1 MINKEFLLLFRR
13 LQNLTPFKPTTIL
26 QPRRTFCAKSPAN
39 ANNGNVP
46 ETSVSSYHEQYK
58 QLEKLDFMTA
68 TKMLFTALPSKIKF
82 GYCFASNFLLLDFHL
97 VQLFFCCLPSLAVC
111 LVAQYARYE
120 ITRMEAELEKKKK
133 KEAAKAKD
141 ELNATDGK
149 KKAGSVPELLE
160 EIVVES
166 KTQTTSRLTRDHK
179 GSSGKKNVVTWAT
192 NTSSSD
198 SSKPSE
204 KDHFGKQGSGNQ
216 DRLGKERVNGWHPV
230 PYTSLKDKQGKIER

>member
-1 MINKEFLLLFRR
+1 MKSSRRSITSLLLRW

-68 TKMLFTALPSKIKF
+68 TKMLFTALPLKIKF
-82 GYCFASNFLLLDFHL
+82 GLDFHL

-111 LVAQYARYE
+111 LGAQYARYE

-133 KEAAKAKD
+133 KEATKAKD

-149 KKAGSVPELLE
+149 K
-160 EIVVES
+160 
-166 KTQTTSRLTRDHK
+166 
-179 GSSGKKNVVTWAT
+179 
-192 NTSSSD
+192 
-198 SSKPSE
+198 
-204 KDHFGKQGSGNQ
+204 
-216 DRLGKERVNGWHPV
+216 
-230 PYTSLKDKQGKIER
+230 